1 MAFRRSTPVNFRAM
15 LFAAW
20 RSFKLHTFSQF
31 FFTKLHAPEK
41 AADFTAKATVPKL
54 APSAAYAAHTANAAN
69 AADAADAADAA
80 SSAAA
85 SAAQA

>member
-54 APSAAYAAHTANAAN
+54 APSAAYAAYTAN
-69 AADAADAADAA
+69 AADAADAA